1 MAYKQR
7 AEADEGVS
15 HRSCA
20 GSTLHAVGAA
30 SQRLSGQRVPGL
42 SEVIPG
48 PEVTV
53 RGRGGTEWCSCAEKG
68 MKKGRGVMWGLQG
81 HLMALPSYLSDMV
94 VRQIDSK
101 TDR

>member
-7 AEADEGVS
+7 PEADEGVS
-15 HRSCA
+15 HTSCA

-53 RGRGGTEWCSCAEKG
+53 RGTGGGLSGAAVGRKG
-68 MKKGRGVMWGLQG
+68 LRRAGGLCG
-81 HLMALPSYLSDMV
+81 DCRA
-94 VRQIDSK
+94 I
-101 TDR
+101 